1 MGKGGKYA
9 KNYYQEEDH
18 TWRPAGRG
26 QHYGGNGGGG
36 RGQGWSWWP
45 GAWKSPRRK
54 SDASD
59 GHNRS
64 QLSSFPAYDA
74 GWRQATEMME
84 VSSSTKAPSR
94 GNSGIVMEVQNAVNS
109 ARRLE
114 QRLSKLQKEMLQ
126 KGQAWD
132 SWVLE
137 MRAAYAKE
145 HDRHKAEQTRLTAEI
160 RDLEVQHVQH
170 TALHRQP
177 GAAAPPPLQ
186 WEGDMEI
193 DEELTED
200 QTRLEL
206 ERILGR
212 AQGPVGP
219 APSTPPRRPG
229 TAPRSPSHTAGGPIP
244 ATGGSPPAATADA
257 YPSPPETSSR
267 MGGDGPATGLTDPRS
282 IPVVPESA
290 TVPTSLANKLSEK
303 RRAYR
308 SAMGPFG
315 LTRLAGAR
323 STDDVL
329 GGPDTG
335 RTSAVDTGPLI
346 DDDNEELNTAS
357 PGFGNME

>member
-9 KNYYQEEDH
+9 KNYYQEDDN

-45 GAWKSPRRK
+45 GTWKSPRRRQDT
-54 SDASD
+54 SE
-59 GHNRS
+59 GHSRS
-64 QLSSFPAYDA
+64 QQSSFPAYDA

-84 VSSSTKAPSR
+84 VSSSTKAPSH
-94 GNSGIVMEVQNAVNS
+94 GNSGIVKEVQNAVNS

-160 RDLEVQHVQH
+160 RDLE
-170 TALHRQP
+170 
-177 GAAAPPPLQ
+177 

-229 TAPRSPSHTAGGPIP
+229 TVPRSPSHTAGGTIP
-244 ATGGSPPAATADA
+244 TPGGSPPAATADA

-267 MGGDGPATGLTDPRS
+267 MGGDGPAAGLTNPRS
-282 IPVVPESA
+282 MPVVSEST

-315 LTRLAGAR
+315 LTRLVGAR
-323 STDDVL
+323 STDDGL